1 MLNETWSK
9 FSNCSINVN
18 LDDHEIFEFQLIGSK
33 IFALR
38 DNPVTDK
45 VAMFDT
51 RRTEMGWTWLP
62 SLNRAGSFSF
72 NWIINHGGV
81 LYVFDLRD
89 KYYECYNEELKQWT
103 CVKPENWP
111 ASIDTDAS
119 LVSHDGLIY
128 ATCTSYTDMTMK
140 EFYSFDPTSATW
152 KRLANF
158 LSKPLDHFLLSL
170 GNSLIKLHP
179 AFYEIYDIEDN
190 KTWETIEVDDRG
202 MSLWSPCIVNK
213 SLLDKSHECNKI

>member
-1 MLNETWSK
+1 
-9 FSNCSINVN
+9 
-18 LDDHEIFEFQLIGSK
+18 
-33 IFALR
+33 
-38 DNPVTDK
+38 
-45 VAMFDT
+45 
-51 RRTEMGWTWLP
+51 MGWAWLP
-62 SLNRAGSFSF
+62 SLNRAGSFSY

-81 LYVFDLRD
+81 LYVFDLRE
-89 KYYECYNEELKQWT
+89 KYFECYDEELRQWT
-103 CVKPENWP
+103 LVKPENWP